1 MYVPCFTTCDYT
13 FYVHY
18 LIYPFLVNLTLFNE
32 LDDSIFRRKLR
43 NCQDWSSHLVA
54 NAKSIVPLSPWTQI
68 HGWAI
73 RPAYPA
79 LSIFKFRPFLANS
92 QLHRTATFPRGKWT
106 SRCFCSQ
113 LHVHFIQQKEQNLWP
128 ASVTG
133 PPFRFSCSATALF
146 FLRSDGAGLL
156 HYKHGHLDPTFIIIS
171 SLY

>member
-54 NAKSIVPLSPWTQI
+54 NAKSIVPLSPCTQI

-106 SRCFCSQ
+106 DVFAHNFTSILYNRKSKTCDLQVLQDHLSDSAALLLLSSFCAVTVQ
-113 LHVHFIQQKEQNLWP
+113 GCCITNTVILTLH
-128 ASVTG
+128 
-133 PPFRFSCSATALF
+133 
-146 FLRSDGAGLL
+146 
-156 HYKHGHLDPTFIIIS
+156 
-171 SLY
+171 SL